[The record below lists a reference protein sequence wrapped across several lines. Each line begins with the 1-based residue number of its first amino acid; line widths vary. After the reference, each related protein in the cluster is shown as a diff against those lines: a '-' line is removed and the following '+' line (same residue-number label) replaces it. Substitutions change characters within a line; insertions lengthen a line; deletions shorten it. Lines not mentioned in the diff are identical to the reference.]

1 MSILEDVRANRKIY
15 ATFYTSIANESNDLQ
30 MSVKIVF

>member
-1 MSILEDVRANRKIY
+1 MYVRIEIFY